1 MKYIKRGFESDEL
14 SNNSWKVTDD
24 RFLSREFKFNNF
36 LEALGFVND
45 VARISEE
52 VDHHPDIYWNYNKV
66 TIEIKT
72 YDVDQITDK
81 DYDLAQRIDELE
93 ITN

>member
-1 MKYIKRGFESDEL
+1 MKYIKRVFESDEP
-14 SNNSWKVTDD
+14 SNSWKVTND
-24 RFLSREFKFNNF
+24 RFLSRKFKFNNF

-72 YDVDQITDK
+72 YDIDKITDK

>member
-1 MKYIKRGFESDEL
+1 MKYIKRVFENDEPII
-14 SNNSWKVTDD
+14 NWKVTND

-52 VDHHPDIYWNYNKV
+52 VNHHPDIYWNYNKV

-81 DYDLAQRIDELE
+81 DYDMAQRINELE
-93 ITN
+93 IID

>member
-1 MKYIKRGFESDEL
+1 MKYIKRVFE
-14 SNNSWKVTDD
+14 NNEPIINWKVTND
-24 RFLSREFKFNNF
+24 RFLSKEFKFNNF

-52 VDHHPDIYWNYNKV
+52 VNHHPDIYWNYTKV
-66 TIEIKT
+66 SIEIKT

-93 ITN
+93 IIN

>member
-1 MKYIKRGFESDEL
+1 MKYIKRVFESDEL

-93 ITN
+93 IIN